1 MSALDPAVMH
11 EAVLLIIAIAS
22 LIDAIWPNGIFR

>member
-11 EAVLLIIAIAS
+11 EATLLIIAIAA
-22 LIDAIWPNGIFR
+22 LTKAVWPNGIFR